1 MKKYWVV
8 IGVLGVFI
16 IFMMLNNNELKK
28 EVEGNTQEIQAF
40 EESEDI
46 IYYEAGEVAKAFV
59 ENYFHYTGH
68 PVEDNVSEFV
78 TTDVLK
84 ELSFGSSEYS
94 DDLEKVESSVHQMN
108 VYYGEQTEGKQKVLI
123 LFDNVIELNEV
134 ESVAKTIMEID
145 VEQQEEN
152 WKVSEFTFNQ
162 Y

>member
-1 MKKYWVV
+1 MNKYWVV

-28 EVEGNTQEIQAF
+28 EVEGNNQEIQAF

-59 ENYFHYTGH
+59 ENYFIYTGH

-78 TTDVLK
+78 TTNVLK

-94 DDLEKVESSVHQMN
+94 NDLEKVESSVHQMN
-108 VYYGEQTEGKQKVLI
+108 VYYGEQREGKQKVLI
-123 LFDNVIELNEV
+123 LFDNVIELNGV
-134 ESVAKTIMEID
+134 ESVAKTIMEVD
-145 VEQQEEN
+145 VEQHGEH
-152 WKVSEFTFNQ
+152 WKVTEFTFNQ